1 MSTTEI
7 WNQFSDRIFGFILSK
22 VNDEE
27 VAKDILQEVFIKIH
41 TKIDTLNERDS
52 LSSWLFTVTRNT
64 IYDYYRQK
72 KVRRKEQKLLVNNT
86 HLFED

>member
-1 MSTTEI
+1 MSTTQI
-7 WNQFSDRIFGFILSK
+7 WNQFSDRIYAFILSR

-27 VAKDILQEVFIKIH
+27 VAKDLLQEVFMKIH
-41 TKIDTLNERDS
+41 TKLDGLNNESS

-72 KVRRKEQKLLVNNT
+72 RLAKKNR
-86 HLFED
+86 H